1 MTEAM
6 LVLIAVLV
14 LPVVLL
20 FSFAGCT
27 GEDPALSDAQEAQ
40 AAAEKE
46 LGRVKDEAAKQ
57 AEAAKFFNV
66 VLSTGTLVSYWR
78 LEELS
83 TGGTDAADSVPPAN
97 NPPRNG
103 TYVNT
108 QGISL
113 GEAGALEPIKHPGNK
128 SAEFKG
134 TQGYVQVDYDALRNP
149 GGSFS
154 IELWL
159 RPAGTETTQQV
170 VFGSYELDAM
180 GNLARGFV
188 LDMLR
193 DQPTLRIRARVG
205 NGSGFSSIEASL
217 GDGSEHDGWR
227 HVVMT
232 YSQPGKS
239 LMLYV
244 NADDGKPDAQ
254 QPSTTNPNLV
264 DYQAIPLG
272 STTPLRIAA
281 GISEQLGPV
290 GVASP
295 GAAAPT
301 YFFHGRLDEVALYR
315 DALLGTAVRTHWLSG
330 IGQPF

>member
-6 LVLIAVLV
+6 VLLIALLV

-27 GEDPALSDAQEAQ
+27 GEDPELTAAKEAKEKAEAEVIRIQE
-40 AAAEKE
+40 
-46 LGRVKDEAAKQ
+46 EAKKQ

-66 VLSTGTLVSYWR
+66 VMGTGTLVSYWR
-78 LEELS
+78 LSELS
-83 TGGTDAADSVPPAN
+83 TGGTTAKDSVPPAN
-97 NPPRNG
+97 NPPHDG
-103 TYVNT
+103 TYMNVP
-108 QGISL
+108 GISL
-113 GEAGALEPIKHPGNK
+113 GEKGALEPIKHPDDK
-128 SAEFKG
+128 AAEFLG

-154 IELWL
+154 VEVWM
-159 RPAGTETTQQV
+159 RPAGNETTPQV
-170 VFGSYELDAM
+170 VIGSYELDPL
-180 GNLARGFV
+180 GKVVRGFV

-193 DQPTLRIRARVG
+193 DQTPLRVRARLG
-205 NGSGFSSIEASL
+205 NGTGFSSIEANL

-232 YSQPGKS
+232 YSQAGKS

-254 QPSTTNPNLV
+254 QPGTTNSAPV
-264 DYQAIPLG
+264 DYQAVPLG
-272 STTPLRIAA
+272 ATTPLRIAA
-281 GISEQLGPV
+281 GQPEQVVAGGGAPV
-290 GVASP
+290 VA
-295 GAAAPT
+295 GPT

-315 DALLGTAVRTHWLSG
+315 DALPGTDVRKHWLSG
-330 IGQPF
+330 IGAPF